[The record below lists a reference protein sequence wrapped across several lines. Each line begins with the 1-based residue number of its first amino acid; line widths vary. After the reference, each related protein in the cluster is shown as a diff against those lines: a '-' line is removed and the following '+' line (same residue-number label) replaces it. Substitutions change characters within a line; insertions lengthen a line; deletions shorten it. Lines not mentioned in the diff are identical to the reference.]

1 MVRVDGNVI
10 LEATNGQIDPENKTC
25 TLKSGTRVSCLTIKG
40 CLKYEGDAVDSEL
53 EFQVTFKL
61 DTKKAMPRLFFLNE
75 EGSHEQTESLHLQ
88 KGKKLCKWSYIY
100 LLPNVKDKLSSLE
113 VQMTYAIK
121 ENHLNTNDLS
131 PIIDPRQNS
140 RALNDA
146 ASILKDCGLDNI
158 CIPDLQIAHDV
169 SMAKYLIGSEEKL
182 ELNLN
187 ITNEG
192 EDAYEASLY
201 VQLPR
206 HVSYIRTESTNDMVS
221 SVLCS
226 PPTLENGFVLKC
238 DLGNPMMAFSM
249 ISLRTVLKPNIDD
262 GNAMPIEIKL
272 HANCSNPELTTSLDN
287 NQLDLNIPVYV
298 ETDFVIRGLSDPDPL
313 SHNASAYLVPKEDIR
328 HESEIGPELVHIYQV
343 ENRGPSDILEAQV
356 FILWPSF
363 RPNEEPLLY
372 LTSQPIVEGLA
383 RCEIVED
390 VNPFNVE
397 IDRFH
402 IRSIS
407 QDRPDFS
414 STDYDSRV
422 LDRPKRDSDG
432 LQIQMEYKE
441 FSSELEPN
449 PRDQDLL
456 DQLDCGPTKCTHMA
470 CTVGPLKK
478 KESAVFRIYSR
489 LWSGT
494 ISKLSHSHYEISSR
508 LVAIVTKLPHNVDP
522 SFLDIKSYTGK
533 SLVCSAHH
541 TPLQCPYFFSNI
553 QSDLTRGRLGR
564 STRTSLDPTPR
575 SIGWSSISR
584 HSVSHSLALWLFPKA
599 KA

>member
-10 LEATNGQIDPENKTC
+10 LEASNGQIDPENKTC

-40 CLKYEGDAVDSEL
+40 CLTYEGDAVASEL

-113 VQMTYAIK
+113 VQMTYALGSTD
-121 ENHLNTNDLS
+121 LNDNDLS

-169 SMAKYLIGSEEKL
+169 SMANYLIGSEEKL

-187 ITNEG
+187 MTNEG

-206 HVSYIRTESTNDMVS
+206 HVSYIRTETNEMVTAN
-221 SVLCS
+221 VLCS
-226 PPTLENGFVLKC
+226 PPTRENDFVLKC

-249 ISLRTVLKPNIDD
+249 ISLKILLKPNIND
-262 GNAMPIEIKL
+262 GNSAMPIQIKL
-272 HANCSNPELTTSLDN
+272 AANSSNPELTTSLNDN
-287 NQLDLNIPVYV
+287 HVDLNIPVYV

-313 SHNASAYLVPKEDIR
+313 SHNASAYLVPRQDIR

-343 ENRGPSDILEAQV
+343 ENRGPSDIVEAQV

-363 RPNEEPLLY
+363 RPNGEPLLY

-390 VNPFNVE
+390 VNPFKVE

-414 STDYDSRV
+414 SME
-422 LDRPKRDSDG
+422 RPKRDSKADG

-441 FSSELEPN
+441 FSSQLEPN
-449 PRDQDLL
+449 PRDQELL
-456 DQLDCGPTKCTHMA
+456 DQLDCGPTQCTHMA

-522 SFLDIKSYTGK
+522 SFLDIKSYTGTYTN
-533 SLVCSAHH
+533 CSK
-541 TPLQCPYFFSNI
+541 PPQFNLKFNLFFSYI

-564 STRTSLDPTPR
+564 SSRSPLDSTAGSLGR
-575 SIGWSSISR
+575 FSIFG
-584 HSVSHSLALWLFPKA
+584 HSVPDTLALWLFPKA